1 MNLTKQDIHHFQE
14 QGYLVIPEFFSR
26 REVKAMQAELD
37 HLFRDGLLRN
47 VATDGDGKTH
57 STTQFNF
64 QICPI
69 YHRSR
74 FFRAMP
80 FDPKIIKVATQLI
93 GNRIIEHLDQIF
105 LKPAHTGSPTNWH
118 QDNAYFKISDPLR
131 GTAMWTAIHDATV
144 ANGTLR
150 VIPRFSSRAV

>member
-1 MNLTKQDIHHFQE
+1 MDLTKQDIHHFQE

-37 HLFRDGLLRN
+37 RLFRDGLLRN
-47 VATDGDGKTH
+47 IATDGDGKTH

-74 FFRAMP
+74 LL
-80 FDPKIIKVATQLI
+80 Q
-93 GNRIIEHLDQIF
+93 GN
-105 LKPAHTGSPTNWH
+105 
-118 QDNAYFKISDPLR
+118 
-131 GTAMWTAIHDATV
+131 
-144 ANGTLR
+144 
-150 VIPRFSSRAV
+150 AV